1 MKGKVLLKM
10 VMTNEEKNKKA
21 NESLSCI
28 LNGKTREL
36 SELIFRKISLV
47 DSIESIDFRAINK
60 KNENKIYEYEALLT
74 QKEEAERQLEL
85 LIDDIVVQDLIINA
99 LRIGIEKINKNSILD
114 EPTDQ
119 VQSYSN
125 KVVSRKKSK

>member
-1 MKGKVLLKM
+1 M

>member
-1 MKGKVLLKM
+1 M

-99 LRIGIEKINKNSILD
+99 LRVGIEKINKNSILD